1 MRLTAAVDATLLDD
15 ARNLAAVLAFGV
27 GDLKTFTPGW
37 EDANGTPFWV
47 ASWDASD
54 LWIAGA
60 QSTLDCPDW
69 DEEPYQVNMTGAERA
84 QGEMVFWSGPGDD
97 PDSPA
102 PIPQATVGN
111 LTVVAGMDGLAA
123 LAAMGLVR
131 TETEG
136 DI

>member
-15 ARNLAAVLAFGV
+15 ARNLAAVLAFGA
-27 GDLKTFTPGW
+27 GDLKTFMPGW
-37 EDANGTPFWV
+37 KDANGTPFWV

-60 QSTLDCPDW
+60 QSTLDRPDW
-69 DEEPYQVNMTGAERA
+69 DEETYQVNMTGAERA
-84 QGEMVFWSGPGDD
+84 QGALVLWMSAEDGP
-97 PDSPA
+97 PP
-102 PIPQATVGN
+102 PQATVGN
-111 LTVVAGMDGLAA
+111 LTVVAGMDGFAA